1 MRAFIDVRGVAFI
14 KNNRLCVG
22 LALLTCV
29 ATALMHA
36 QPGSSAPAQNSADQ
50 GSSLSVSAK
59 VVLGLVAVGLG
70 YGLCRRYKRW
80 AGNINRHGEEPAGRT
95 LQESSPVE
103 NERALQVH
111 PAVGDNPS
119 GAAANAAS
127 LPIVERYDTVEGV
140 RLLCEAAQ
148 RGDIETV
155 RALLEAG
162 ADANGADIYG
172 ETPLHWAASRVQEAV
187 ARMLLKAGAD
197 VNAVDSDGRIPLHIA
212 AMYGHEVVVRILLD
226 AGADVTAVN
235 GWGSTPLHWAARNG
249 YEAVVRVFL
258 AAGADVNAA
267 DSDGE
272 TPLYLAAGGG
282 RKAVARL
289 LAARGAVPLTQLQHN
304 KIISDRFSG
313 AFLECQQPLRI
324 GLGQIQVMTERA
336 SLERKKAIEDTLDG
350 IKIKS
355 VKLPRDLQRLVVSM
369 SEHSDVLAQ
378 WRHADR
384 VRTVSRMRLPDDL
397 LEHIVTFDAPQDI
410 GLFRRMLG

>member
-1 MRAFIDVRGVAFI
+1 M
-14 KNNRLCVG
+14 KNNRLCAG

-119 GAAANAAS
+119 GAAANAVS
-127 LPIVERYDTVEGV
+127 LPVVERYDTVEGA

-162 ADANGADIYG
+162 ANVNAAGRGGSTPLYWAARNGHKAVVKALLLAGADVNAATKRGKTPLHRAASKGHETVVMVLLLAGADVNAANYDR
-172 ETPLHWAASRVQEAV
+172 ETPLHWAAWKGYEAV
-187 ARMLLKAGAD
+187 VKALLEAGAD
-197 VNAVDSDGRIPLHIA
+197 VNAV
-212 AMYGHEVVVRILLD
+212 
-226 AGADVTAVN
+226 N
-235 GWGSTPLHWAARNG
+235 
-249 YEAVVRVFL
+249 
-258 AAGADVNAA
+258 
-267 DSDGE
+267 SDGE
-272 TPLYLAAGGG
+272 TPLYWAASNG

-289 LAARGAVPLTQLQHN
+289 LAACGAVPLTQLQCEE
-304 KIISDRFSG
+304 IISFALPERQRQQRIR
-313 AFLECQQPLRI
+313 LE
-324 GLGQIQVMTERA
+324 QIQVMTERA
-336 SLERKKAIEDTLDG
+336 SLERKKDIEDTLDG
-350 IKIKS
+350 IKIQS
-355 VKLPRDLQRLVVSM
+355 ARLPWDLQRLVASM
-369 SEHSDVLAQ
+369 SEHSDVLAR
-378 WRHADR
+378 WRHVDR
-384 VRTVSRMRLPDDL
+384 LRAVSRMRLPDDL